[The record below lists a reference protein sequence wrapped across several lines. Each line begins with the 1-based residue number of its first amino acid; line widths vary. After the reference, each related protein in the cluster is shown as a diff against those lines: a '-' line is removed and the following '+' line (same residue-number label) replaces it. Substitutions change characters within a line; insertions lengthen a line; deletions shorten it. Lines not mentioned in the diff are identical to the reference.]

1 MSFEYSRFPA
11 WGRQQQQQQQQEKN
25 RGKKNGVRVNNRLNE
40 KRTAGKELGTIPS
53 RKALLIA

>member
-11 WGRQQQQQQQQEKN
+11 WGRQQQQQQQEKN